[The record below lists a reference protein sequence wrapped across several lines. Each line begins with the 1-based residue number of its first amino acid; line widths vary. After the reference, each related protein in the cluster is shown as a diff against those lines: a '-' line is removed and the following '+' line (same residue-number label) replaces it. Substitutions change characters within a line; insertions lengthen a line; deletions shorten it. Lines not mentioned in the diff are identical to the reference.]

1 MAMALVK
8 CGNGIT
14 DIRGGCG
21 GVYFTRDRSGLHVS
35 AKPRII
41 QQRSP
46 AQIKQRNAFISARQ
60 FSTDERTVSYNI
72 YRALN
77 NLPSAE
83 PPLDYSIINLEN
95 PDL

>member
-60 FSTDERTVSYNI
+60 FSMDERTVSYNI

-77 NLPSAE
+77 DLPSAI
-83 PPLDYSIINLEN
+83 PPVDYSIINLEN